1 MQINP
6 YLLLL
11 VLAAFI
17 VATTVLG
24 LRLFMKGLRSRRE
37 VAAVARRANP
47 TAAEYYVRTLRQ
59 AAEIVDGEANLAAAL
74 DVSPEALGRWLEG
87 RESPPIE
94 VQLAALE
101 LVTRGAPQEKAE

>member
-1 MQINP
+1 MNP

-11 VLAAFI
+11 VLAVII
-17 VATTVLG
+17 VATAAVGLG
-24 LRLFMKGLRSRRE
+24 LLMKGLRARRE

-47 TAAEYYVRTLRQ
+47 TAAEYYVRTLQQ

-74 DVSPEALGRWLEG
+74 NVSPEALGRWLDG